1 MSRPLL
7 ATQFDTFGDSKRH
20 FRRLDT
26 TLWSSRRQALFGGR
40 GSTWM
45 FCGASR
51 PHFRGLELHFDSPKQ
66 VLNAFTLLATRN
78 DTFGDS
84 KRHFWRLEATLS
96 ATRNDTFGDS
106 LTHFWRIKNE
116 SKTSQQPVKNYPIE
130 SSEFIECPGPA
141 RYNPTNWICET

>member
-45 FCGASR
+45 FCGAST
-51 PHFRGLELHFDSPKQ
+51 PHFSGLALHFDSPKQ
-66 VLNAFTLLATRN
+66 VLNAFTLLATRS

-84 KRHFWRLEATLS
+84 KRHFWRLETTLLATRSDTFDDPSFFGPLAATLL

-106 LTHFWRIKNE
+106 KRHFR
-116 SKTSQQPVKNYPIE
+116 
-130 SSEFIECPGPA
+130 
-141 RYNPTNWICET
+141 RLETTLSATL